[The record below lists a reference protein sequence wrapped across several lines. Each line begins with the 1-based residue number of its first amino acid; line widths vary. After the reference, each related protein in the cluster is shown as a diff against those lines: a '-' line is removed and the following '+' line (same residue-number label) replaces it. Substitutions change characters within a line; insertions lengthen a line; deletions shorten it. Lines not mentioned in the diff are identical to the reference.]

1 MGRKFNRTKTNLPK
15 PKPANMPKPKP
26 TNVPQ
31 QNTGLLGSMAHGA
44 SMGAGMAVG
53 SQIVHG
59 LFSGNNNSN
68 TNGED
73 NIITEQ
79 PKSNNGWDNKC
90 SFEAK
95 QFQECLNNNKN
106 DLGNC
111 QVFYNYL
118 EQCNS
123 HVKRNT

>member
-1 MGRKFNRTKTNLPK
+1 MGRKISRTNKSNNLPK
-15 PKPANMPKPKP
+15 QKP
-26 TNVPQ
+26 TNVSQHNGVQ

-79 PKSNNGWDNKC
+79 PRC

-118 EQCNS
+118 EQCNA
-123 HVKRNT
+123 HLKRNA

>member
-1 MGRKFNRTKTNLPK
+1 MGRKFSRTNKSNNLPK
-15 PKPANMPKPKP
+15 QKP
-26 TNVPQ
+26 TNVPKKPINIPQ
-31 QNTGLLGSMAHGA
+31 QNVGLLGSMAHGA

-59 LFSGNNNSN
+59 LFSGNNN
-68 TNGED
+68 TNIEN

-79 PKSNNGWDNKC
+79 PKC
-90 SFEAK
+90 SFEVR

-118 EQCNS
+118 EQCNA
-123 HVKRNT
+123 HLKRNA

>member
-1 MGRKFNRTKTNLPK
+1 MGRKFSRTNKSNNLPK
-15 PKPANMPKPKP
+15 QKP
-26 TNVPQ
+26 TNVPKKPINIPQ
-31 QNTGLLGSMAHGA
+31 QNVGLLGTMAQGA

-59 LFSGNNNSN
+59 LFSGNNNTNTDNN
-68 TNGED
+68 TNIEN

-79 PKSNNGWDNKC
+79 PKC
-90 SFEAK
+90 SFEVR

-118 EQCNS
+118 EQCNA
-123 HVKRNT
+123 HLKRNA